1 MGRTNRVH
9 VFATSLLETR
19 AALTTAS
26 KLAGGLGATLQILV
40 PEVVYYRAPADAGVG
55 NPADVVEVYREMA
68 SEMGIDADVQLC
80 LCRRE
85 SDVYRMLLPER
96 STVVIG
102 GRRRSFPWPNA
113 IERAVQTLE
122 SLGHRVLVVERA

>member
-1 MGRTNRVH
+1 MNRVH

-19 AALTTAS
+19 AALSTAS
-26 KLAGGLGATLQILV
+26 KLADGLGATLQILV
-40 PEVVYYRAPADAGVG
+40 PEVVYYGAPADASIINQAGVI
-55 NPADVVEVYREMA
+55 DVYRRMA
-68 SEMGIDADVQLC
+68 SQMGIDADVQLC

-85 SDVYRMLLPER
+85 SDVYRMLLPEQ

-122 SLGHRVLVVERA
+122 SLGHRVLVVEHA